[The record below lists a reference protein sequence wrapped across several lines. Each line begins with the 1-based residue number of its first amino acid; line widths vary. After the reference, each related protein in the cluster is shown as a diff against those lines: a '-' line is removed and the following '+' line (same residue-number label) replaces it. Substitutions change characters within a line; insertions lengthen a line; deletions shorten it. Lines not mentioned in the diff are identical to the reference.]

1 MIFYYIRHG
10 HPVYQPDS
18 LTELGHKQ
26 ANALAKRLAL
36 YGLDE
41 IYCSTSTRAKMTA
54 DPVCKILNKEKI
66 LLDWTNEDY
75 TWQYFSI
82 KNKDGNPCW
91 VFHSEDYIQKF
102 KSAEVRKLDS
112 HWYQH
117 PYFENHNFSSGIQK
131 TNDELDRFLL
141 SLGYRHDRQNN
152 RYEVIHDNQKR
163 VALFAHQGFGLVFLS
178 SLMDIPY
185 PTFCTSFDLGH
196 SSVTAIHF
204 ENKNGFAYPKIL
216 QLSNDSHLYKE
227 DLLTGYQNLIDL

>member
-10 HPVYQPDS
+10 HPIYQPDS

-26 ANALAKRLAL
+26 ANALASRLAL

-41 IYCSTSTRAKMTA
+41 IYCSPSTRAKMTA
-54 DPVCKILNKEKI
+54 NPTCKRLNKEKI
-66 LLDWTNEDY
+66 LLDWTNEGY
-75 TWQYFSI
+75 TWDYFST
-82 KNKDGNPCW
+82 KNEDGKPCW
-91 VFHSEDYIQKF
+91 VFNSENYIQKF

-112 HWYQH
+112 LWHQH
-117 PYFENHNFSSGIQK
+117 PYFANDNFSSGIAK
-131 TNDELDRFLL
+131 TNEEVDRFLL

-152 RYEVIHDNQKR
+152 RYEVISENHNR

-196 SSVTAIHF
+196 SGVTAIHF
-204 ENKNGFAYPKIL
+204 ENKNGFSYPKIL

-227 DLLTGYQNLIDL
+227 EILTGYQNRIDL